1 MASLVDVFVQNK
13 TTSIDV
19 PTSTSKD
26 DGVKET
32 PSLFDSLL
40 SDSTKKLEKSQ
51 EEIKPEEIKPT
62 EKNILEEAES
72 LDTLKVEDN
81 DLENSENKI
90 ESKTQEKEIPFSQN
104 FKNNK
109 TTQKSTSLL
118 DRLVIEAKSEISE
131 ENGIPQNP
139 LDKLVGNLEKS
150 ENELTSDNKKV
161 EENSSLITNE
171 ETVIIPET
179 NSEDIVLGENIEE
192 ISNIEKPILETK
204 NRIKEK
210 INIDINDIK
219 IDNKVQVVET
229 NNENIDIKNLS
240 NNDLKIDNDKKEIK
254 TKEIKTEEQTKSED
268 KIILNLNSQE
278 FPEVITPDESI
289 VIENNK
295 IEPSINTQIID
306 DALVLSPV
314 VEDKKLVVQNKIEE
328 KAEPKKSLM
337 DYLIEKNSENSITEM
352 QDTENVALVQEKTII
367 SNSKD
372 FVSSLYLGEQKNS
385 MVNQFLF
392 NKNEAMKLLQNG
404 SISLEDIEKS
414 ANILNLE
421 LDDVSIEQD
430 NLMQTLKSTKQDVN
444 LSDEK
449 KNILDTML
457 NEKNIRSADVK
468 NLITQSVEASNALLD
483 NTLNVSND
491 VTIDVSPT
499 LLNNLQSRII
509 GAKQQMSQ
517 MMSDV
522 ARQMYEN
529 YKPPVTVF
537 KINLN
542 PVELGSI
549 AILMKNDKNNSLNIS
564 MSVSNVTTLD
574 TLLDNQNI
582 LRNSLSKTFNEN
594 TQFNLDFSS
603 SSQSNSGSGQQQS
616 SNKQNRKYEDKIDTQ
631 SVLKLK
637 EENRDRD
644 DSLDYM

>member
-51 EEIKPEEIKPT
+51 EEIKPT

-81 DLENSENKI
+81 DLENSENKT
-90 ESKTQEKEIPFSQN
+90 ENKTQEKEIPSSQN

-204 NRIKEK
+204 NKIKEK

-306 DALVLSPV
+306 DALVSSPV

-328 KAEPKKSLM
+328 KVEPKKSLM

>member
-51 EEIKPEEIKPT
+51 EKIKAEEIKPT

-81 DLENSENKI
+81 DLENSENKTENKT
-90 ESKTQEKEIPFSQN
+90 ESKTQEKEIPSSQN

-171 ETVIIPET
+171 ETVIIPEA

-204 NRIKEK
+204 NK

-219 IDNKVQVVET
+219 IDNKVQVVEI
-229 NNENIDIKNLS
+229 NNENIDIKNLF

-306 DALVLSPV
+306 DALVSSPV
-314 VEDKKLVVQNKIEE
+314 VEDKKLVIQNKIEE

-337 DYLIEKNSENSITEM
+337 DYLIEKNSENNITEM

-392 NKNEAMKLLQNG
+392 NKNEAIKLLQNG

-457 NEKNIRSADVK
+457 SEKNIRSADVK

>member
-51 EEIKPEEIKPT
+51 EKIKPEEIKPT

-81 DLENSENKI
+81 DLENSENKT
-90 ESKTQEKEIPFSQN
+90 ESKTQEKEIPSSQN

-171 ETVIIPET
+171 ETVIIPEI

-204 NRIKEK
+204 NKIKEK

-306 DALVLSPV
+306 DALVSSPV

-564 MSVSNVTTLD
+564 MSVSNMTTLD
-574 TLLDNQNI
+574 TLLGNQDL
-582 LRNSLSKTFNEN
+582 LRNSLAKTFNEN